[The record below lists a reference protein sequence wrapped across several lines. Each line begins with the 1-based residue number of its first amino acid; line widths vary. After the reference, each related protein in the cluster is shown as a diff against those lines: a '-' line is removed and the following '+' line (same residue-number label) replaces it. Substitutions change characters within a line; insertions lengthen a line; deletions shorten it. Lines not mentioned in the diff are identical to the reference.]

1 MFCIHFSEQVYIQII
16 CLGFGGF
23 VLLFWSSI
31 LEKRKYP
38 PGPIPLPFI
47 GNGYSI
53 FAKNKSQFRYKNWS
67 RKYGNVVSYVMF
79 GQWTVELF
87 GYDAIHEAFV
97 EQSDI
102 FSNREAHILQKV
114 VKQKV

>member
-1 MFCIHFSEQVYIQII
+1 MAYINLYIA
-16 CLGFGGF
+16 
-23 VLLFWSSI
+23 
-31 LEKRKYP
+31 E
-38 PGPIPLPFI
+38 
-47 GNGYSI
+47 
-53 FAKNKSQFRYKNWS
+53 NWS

-114 VKQKV
+114 VKAKGVKLSTSSTAEYI